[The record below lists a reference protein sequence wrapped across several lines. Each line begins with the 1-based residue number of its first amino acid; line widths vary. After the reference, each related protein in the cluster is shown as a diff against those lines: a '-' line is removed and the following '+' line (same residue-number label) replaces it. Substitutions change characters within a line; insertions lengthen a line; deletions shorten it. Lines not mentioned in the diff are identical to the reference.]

1 MIQNITMFGPRELA
15 LIFELE
21 KRENTVFSFAEAAK
35 IIGGPLASVANIL
48 KRLKRKRRISTLQRG
63 LYLYA
68 PLKSGFDGNW
78 SEDAFAVVPSLVKSR
93 DYYIGFVSA
102 MNYWGMTEQLPVRV
116 LVALKRQKS
125 SLDAVGARFVFIK
138 KPRLGTTTSIK
149 VSGREVLISTREQTI
164 IDGLLFPEKCLGI
177 AGMANAIDSSSREL
191 GWEKLLELARAEKEV
206 VRRRLGYILELLGR
220 NGIAKQL
227 EGKYAGF
234 AWLDPSSSKTVLR
247 YSKKWGL
254 KLNLSEK
261 QLLEFREV
269 H

>member
-1 MIQNITMFGPRELA
+1 MIQKITGFGPREIA

-21 KRENTVFSFAEAAK
+21 QRENTVFSFAQAAK
-35 IIGGPLASVANIL
+35 IIGGSLASVASIL
-48 KRLKRKRRISTLQRG
+48 TRLKRKRRISTLQRG

-78 SEDAFAVVPSLVKSR
+78 SEDAFAVVPSLVKGR

-102 MNYWGMTEQLPVRV
+102 MNYWGMTEQLPISV
-116 LVALKRQKS
+116 LVALKRQKA
-125 SLDAVGARFVFIK
+125 SLEAVGAKFAFIK
-138 KPRLGTTTSIK
+138 KPRLGAATSIK
-149 VSGREVLISTREQTI
+149 ISGRDVLISTREQTI
-164 IDGLLFPEKCLGI
+164 IDGLLFPGKCLGI
-177 AGMANAIDSSSREL
+177 AGVANAIDSSSREL
-191 GWEKLLELARAEKEV
+191 RWEKLLELANAEKEV

-220 NGIAKQL
+220 KEIAKKL
-227 EGKYAGF
+227 EGKFTGF
-234 AWLDPSSSKTVLR
+234 AWLDPSSSKNVLS

-254 KLNLSEK
+254 KLNLTEK